1 MRWGSEAKNDDRRYI
16 IKYAWY
22 PIRIKNRW
30 FDPKIEWRWLETVK
44 IRQVYETD
52 PWPNPNIFKE
62 IINSIK
68 VHLFGGFW
76 KNECFIEF
84 GKDEL
89 RDQKLKKLGI

>member
-1 MRWGSEAKNDDRRYI
+1 MA
-16 IKYAWY
+16 
-22 PIRIKNRW
+22 
-30 FDPKIEWRWLETVK
+30 
-44 IRQVYETD
+44 
-52 PWPNPNIFKE
+52 NPNIFKE

>member
-22 PIRIKNRW
+22 PIRIENRR

-44 IRQVYETD
+44 IRQNYNTNSD
-52 PWPNPNIFKE
+52 NDNMIKE
-62 IINSIK
+62 LLNWIK
-68 VHLFGGFW
+68 VGLFGGFW
-76 KNECFIEF
+76 ENECFIEF
-84 GKDEL
+84 DKDEL